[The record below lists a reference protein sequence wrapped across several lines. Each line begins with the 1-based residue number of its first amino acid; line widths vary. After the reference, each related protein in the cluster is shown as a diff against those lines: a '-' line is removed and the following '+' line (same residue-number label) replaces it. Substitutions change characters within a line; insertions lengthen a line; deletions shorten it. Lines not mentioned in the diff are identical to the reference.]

1 MQPRKCSKTPVPFS
15 HAFFPVHEEPPP
27 PWVSSTSS
35 YSSSLLLPNP
45 FQSPPTLLLLP
56 LRVLLLLDT
65 RVQLVLTSSAS
76 RLLPNPSQSPP
87 TLLLLPSRLRLLL
100 NRRIQLSLPRSAP
113 RPSPRPLRL
122 LCHLRLSAQLLVGV
136 DHIRLLGRH
145 FLALD
150 DSEAGCRWRRGSGGR
165 CGRGCCCGGSAGDAR
180 CYGDAVIHC
189 QRIN

>member
-1 MQPRKCSKTPVPFS
+1 MLQNARSIQPC
-15 HAFFPVHEEPPP
+15 FFPCTRRTSAAMGIINNLLVL
-27 PWVSSTSS
+27 SSPSRSLPSTLLQLLD
-35 YSSSLLLPNP
+35 SSLQACYCLTGECSSRLRAAHLALL
-45 FQSPPTLLLLP
+45 
-56 LRVLLLLDT
+56 
-65 RVQLVLTSSAS
+65 
-76 RLLPNPSQSPP
+76 LLPNPSQSPP
-87 TLLLLPSRLRLLL
+87 NLLLLPSRLRLLL

-136 DHIRLLGRH
+136 DYIRLLGRH

-165 CGRGCCCGGSAGDAR
+165 GGGCCCCGGSAGDAR

-189 QRIN
+189 

>member
-15 HAFFPVHEEPPP
+15 HALFPVHEDPPP
-27 PWVSSTSS
+27 PWVSSTT
-35 YSSSLLLPNP
+35 SSSSPLLPDLSQHP
-45 FQSPPTLLLLP
+45 SSTSRFLSSS
-56 LRVLLLLDT
+56 LLLLDT

-100 NRRIQLSLPRSAP
+100 NRRIQLALPRSAS

-189 QRIN
+189 